1 MRLRALPLLLW
12 WLAMPLASTAATPQ
26 ARVSWR
32 PERIVLGRDTQV
44 AIQVQVPGGA
54 GSVHAAASSG
64 SFVSDRV
71 DGGAVRAFQW
81 RPPPERY
88 PQVAVL
94 LFWAEGASPGAPPWV
109 TVARLPLVG
118 QTELDVV
125 TAAGANVEVEVAER
139 RFGPVRANGRGK
151 ARVPVEVPPGVRRAR
166 VLATRETLR
175 TDATVPLDAP
185 PESPLAVAL
194 TARPLPASDGGWLLV
209 AGPAPLRAEDVTV
222 AADGATARMA
232 PPHLP
237 AGNTDTRAE
246 TRRSREEADSS
257 STRSETPRAFAE
269 DVLRYRVVPV
279 PGATQVDVR
288 VERPGPPR
296 KGVAKASVSRVSAP
310 VAAGTSSGGDAW
322 QTSYFLLAGGVVA
335 GGSDA
340 GPTGGVGVTVL
351 TPLWHQRLA
360 AELEVGVRTA
370 SDDTSVAVAGATRSQ
385 VLALPILLSVR
396 AELFKRAGFSLHGR
410 AGGGPMPV
418 HHYRSSELHDE
429 VKESKLRGMGFLSVQ
444 ASYRFGRWSAL
455 AEARGAWAPVRT
467 PWLDTQL
474 GGLAVYLGA
483 RFQP

>member
-12 WLAMPLASTAATPQ
+12 WLAMPLASTAATPE

-54 GSVHAAASSG
+54 GSLHAAASSG

-166 VLATRETLR
+166 VLARRDTLR
-175 TDATVPLDAP
+175 TDAMVPLDAP
-185 PESPLAVAL
+185 PVSPLAVAL
-194 TARPLPASDGGWLLV
+194 TTRPLPANDGGWLLV

-222 AADGATARMA
+222 ETDGATARMA

-237 AGNTDTRAE
+237 AGNTDTRAK

-269 DVLRYRVVPV
+269 DVLLYRVVPV

-288 VERPGPPR
+288 VERPGLPR
-296 KGVAKASVSRVSAP
+296 EAVAKASVSHVSAP
-310 VAAGTSSGGDAW
+310 VAARTSNSADAW
-322 QTSYFLLAGGVVA
+322 QASYFLLAGGVVA
-335 GGSDA
+335 GSSA
-340 GPTGGVGVTVL
+340 RGPTGGVGVTVL
-351 TPLWHQRLA
+351 TPLWRQRLA
-360 AELEVGVRTA
+360 AELEVGVRTT
-370 SDDTSVAVAGATRSQ
+370 SDGATRSQ
-385 VLALPILLSVR
+385 VLALPVLLSVR

-418 HHYRSSELHDE
+418 HHYRSSELQDE

-444 ASYRFGRWSAL
+444 ASYRLGRWSAL